1 MTTLNYNSSEE
12 HLDQLSMNFGK
23 NNIFI
28 KRNNDKFNP
37 ILIHNKNKK
46 I

>member
-1 MTTLNYNSSEE
+1 
-12 HLDQLSMNFGK
+12 MNFGK

-37 ILIHNKNKK
+37 VLIHNKNRKFLK
-46 I
+46 